1 MRPGQDPH
9 GWGVRAVLAATLKG
23 LLARRARLAMTAV
36 AVVVGVA
43 LVVGTLLLTDAVGHS
58 VRRLASGAQAGVD
71 VVVRN
76 ADDSKAGQPQAIRPD
91 LVAAIAALPGV
102 RAVSPVVVGEKV
114 TMVDRDDRPI
124 RHRRASNLVTSWP
137 ADPAL
142 ATGYTLRQGR
152 PPRGAG
158 EAVLDQATAH
168 AGGWRL
174 GDRLGIVGA
183 DGALHRFQIVG
194 VTGFA
199 GAPSPASELATFDTP
214 TVAVLQTAAAQRLLG
229 RGDTADEVRVRAAP
243 GVGPDVLRDRIAR
256 LLPAGRL
263 EAVTA
268 ATLAARQADEVQG
281 YLDGLRATLLAFAAV
296 ALLVGSF
303 IIWNT
308 FSVLVA
314 GRTRE
319 VALLRLL
326 GATRR
331 QVLGSVL
338 TEAAVVGLT
347 AAAAGVAVGVG
358 AAALLEALLRGLG
371 NTLPPAGL
379 VLAPPTVLAGL
390 AVGALVTVAA
400 ALAPARRASRVA
412 PLEAIRQAAPSTPPP
427 VGRTRTAV
435 GLGLAVAGATGIAAS
450 LVVGTSTTILG
461 GLGALAAVLG
471 VMVLGPLLAPPLCR
485 AVGTPLAR
493 LFGLA
498 ARLARDNLLGNPRR
512 SAATIGALT
521 VGLVLAAGSSV
532 LGTSAASSVRAGIQ
546 AGSHADLYL
555 EGVLP
560 RATVAKLAALPEV
573 DAALPVNTAHVR
585 VGGAR
590 VDVEGIDPAPAAR
603 VLDFGVRAGSL
614 QALDRP
620 GGGLLASARLARD
633 HGWRVGSLVPVGFT
647 EVGNVRQ
654 LPVVGTFTR
663 DPLFGSD
670 LLLPIDL
677 MDHYFPLG
685 HGQADHTLLRA
696 APGTGTA
703 ALTAAV
709 QRVLVRHPDV
719 TVTDPAAYQRERA
732 GDLGDLGAALGLLT
746 ALVLLAAA
754 VATLGIANT
763 LALAVAERTREFGL
777 LRAVGM
783 TARQL
788 ATMVRWES
796 VIVAISGALLGLTV
810 GVGVGAALAHAITVQ
825 QAGVA
830 TIAVPARQ
838 LLVDLVLAGTAGL
851 VAAAVP
857 AHRAARLEL
866 LTAIGAE

>member
-1 MRPGQDPH
+1 M
-9 GWGVRAVLAATLKG
+9 KG

-43 LVVGTLLLTDAVGHS
+43 LVVGTLLLTDAVGRS
-58 VRRLASGAQAGVD
+58 VGRLAAGAQAGAD
-71 VVVRN
+71 VVVGN
-76 ADDSKAGQPQAIRPD
+76 ADDPKAGPAQAIRPD
-91 LVAAIAALPGV
+91 LIAAIAAVPGA
-102 RAVSPVVVGEKV
+102 RAASPVVVGEKV
-114 TMVDRDDRPI
+114 AMVGRDGRPI
-124 RHRRASNLVTSWP
+124 RHRRASNLVLSWP
-137 ADPAL
+137 ADPML
-142 ATGYTLRQGR
+142 AAGYTLRQGR
-152 PPRGAG
+152 PPGRAG
-158 EAVLDQATAH
+158 EAVLDAATAR

-174 GDRLGIVGA
+174 GDTLGIVGA
-183 DGALHRFQIVG
+183 DGALHRFRVVG
-194 VTGFA
+194 VTDFA

-214 TVAVLQTAAAQRLLG
+214 TVAVLETAAAQRLLG
-229 RGDTADEVRVRAAP
+229 RGGTADEVRVRAAA
-243 GVGPDVLRDRIAR
+243 GVGPDLLRDRIAR
-256 LLPAGRL
+256 LLPPAGRL

-268 ATLAARQADEVQG
+268 ATLAARQADAVQG

-314 GRTRE
+314 GRIRE

-338 TEAAVVGLT
+338 AEAAVVGLV
-347 AAAAGVAVGVG
+347 AAAAGVVVGMGAAVG
-358 AAALLEALLRGLG
+358 LEAMLRGLG
-371 NTLPPAGL
+371 DTLPPAGL

-390 AVGALVTVAA
+390 AAGALVTVAA

-412 PLEAIRQAAPSTPPP
+412 PLEAIRQAAPATPPP
-427 VGRTRTAV
+427 AGRARTAV
-435 GLGLAVAGATGIAAS
+435 GLGLAAAGAIGIAAS
-450 LVVGTSTTILG
+450 LLVAGGTTTLS
-461 GLGALAAVLG
+461 GLGALAVVLG
-471 VMVLGPLLAPPLCR
+471 VMVLGPLLVPPLCR
-485 AVGTPLAR
+485 AVGAPLGR
-493 LFGLA
+493 RFGFA

-512 SAATIGALT
+512 SASTAGALT
-521 VGLVLAAGSSV
+521 VGLVLAAGTSV
-532 LGTSAASSVRAGIQ
+532 LGASAARSVGAGIQ

-560 RATVAKLAALPEV
+560 RAAVARLAALPEV
-573 DAALPVNTAHVR
+573 GAAVAVDTGHVR

-590 VDVEGIDPAPAAR
+590 VDVEGIDPGPAAR

-614 QALDRP
+614 RALDRP
-620 GGGLLASARLARD
+620 GGGLLASARLAED
-633 HGWRVGSLVPVGFT
+633 HGWRVGSMVPVGFS
-647 EVGNVRQ
+647 EVGTTRR
-654 LPVVGTFTR
+654 LPVVGIFTR
-663 DPLFGSD
+663 DPLFASD

-677 MDHYFPLG
+677 MDRYFPLG
-685 HGQADHTLLRA
+685 HGQADDTLLRA
-696 APGTGTA
+696 APGTGPA
-703 ALTAAV
+703 ALSAAV
-709 QRVLVRHPDV
+709 QRVLVRYPEV
-719 TVTDPAAYQRERA
+719 ALTDPATYRKQRA
-732 GDLGDLGAALGLLT
+732 GDLGDLGGVLGLLT

-788 ATMVRWES
+788 AAMIRWES
-796 VIVAISGALLGLTV
+796 VITAVSGALLGLTV
-810 GVGVGAALAHAITVQ
+810 GIGAGAAVARAVTVQ

-830 TIAVPARQ
+830 TITLPASQ

-851 VAAAVP
+851 LAAAVP
-857 AHRAARLEL
+857 AHRAARLDV
-866 LTAIGAE
+866 LTAIGVE

>member
-1 MRPGQDPH
+1 
-9 GWGVRAVLAATLKG
+9 VLAATLKG

-36 AVVVGVA
+36 AVLTGVA
-43 LVVGTLLLTDAVGHS
+43 LVTGTLMLTDAVGRS
-58 VRRLASGAQAGVD
+58 VRRLAAGAQAGVD
-71 VVVRN
+71 VVVGN
-76 ADDSKAGQPQAIRPD
+76 ADDAKAGPPQAIRPD
-91 LVAAIAALPGV
+91 LVAALAATPGV
-102 RAVSPVVVGEKV
+102 GAAAGVVVGEKA
-114 TMVDRDDRPI
+114 TMVGRDGRPI
-124 RHRRASNLVTSWP
+124 RHRRASNLVLSWP

-142 ATGYTLRQGR
+142 AGGYTLRQGR
-152 PPRGAG
+152 PPGRDG
-158 EAVLDQATAH
+158 EAVLDQATAR

-174 GDRLGIVGA
+174 GDHLGIVGG
-183 DGALHRFQIVG
+183 DGALHRFRVVG

-199 GAPSPASELATFDTP
+199 GAPSPASELDTFDTP
-214 TVAVLQTAAAQRLLG
+214 TVALLQTATAQRLLG
-229 RGDTADEVRVRAAP
+229 RGDTVDQLLVRAAP
-243 GVGPDVLRDRIAR
+243 GVGPDTLRDRIAR

-268 ATLAARQADEVQG
+268 ATLATRQASQVQS

-338 TEAAVVGLT
+338 AEAIVVGLM

-358 AAALLEALLRGLG
+358 AAVGLEGLLRGLG
-371 NTLPPAGL
+371 NTLPPTGL
-379 VLAPPTVLAGL
+379 ALAPPTVLIGL

-400 ALAPARRASRVA
+400 ALAPARRASQVA
-412 PLEAIRQAAPSTPPP
+412 PLEAIRQAAPATPPP
-427 VGRTRTAV
+427 ARRARTAV
-435 GLGLAVAGATGIAAS
+435 GLGLALAGGAGIAAS
-450 LVVGTSTTILG
+450 LLVADGTTTLSS
-461 GLGALAAVLG
+461 LGALAAVLG
-471 VMVLGPLLAPPLCR
+471 VMVLGPVLAPPLCR
-485 AVGTPLAR
+485 AVGAPLAR
-493 LFGLA
+493 LFGFA

-512 SAATIGALT
+512 TAATMGALA
-521 VGLVLAAGSSV
+521 VGLVLAAGTSV
-532 LGTSAASSVRAGIQ
+532 LGTSAARSVRAGIQ

-560 RATVAKLAALPEV
+560 RAAVARLATLPEV
-573 DAALPVNTAHVR
+573 GAAVAVDTGHVR

-614 QALDRP
+614 RALDRP
-620 GGGLLASARLARD
+620 GGGLLVSARLAED
-633 HGWRVGSLVPVGFT
+633 HGWRVGSLVPVGFS
-647 EVGNVRQ
+647 EVGVTRQ
-654 LPVVGTFTR
+654 LPVVGVFSR
-663 DPLFGSD
+663 DPLFEAD

-677 MDHYFPLG
+677 MDRYFPLG
-685 HGQADHTLLRA
+685 RGQADHTLLRA
-696 APGTGTA
+696 APGTGPA
-703 ALTAAV
+703 ALTTAV
-709 QRVLVRHPDV
+709 RRVLARYPEV
-719 TVTDPAAYQRERA
+719 TVTDPATYQRQRA
-732 GDLGDLGAALGLLT
+732 GDLGDLNAVLGLLS

-788 ATMVRWES
+788 AAMVRWES
-796 VIVAISGALLGLTV
+796 VITAASGALLGLAL
-810 GVGVGAALAHAITVQ
+810 GVGVGAAVARAVTIQ

-830 TIAVPARQ
+830 TIALPASQ
-838 LLVDLVLAGTAGL
+838 LLVDLVLAGAAGL
-851 VAAAVP
+851 LAAAVP
-857 AHRAARLEL
+857 AHRAARLDL

>member
-1 MRPGQDPH
+1 
-9 GWGVRAVLAATLKG
+9 VLF
-23 LLARRARLAMTAV
+23 R
-36 AVVVGVA
+36 
-43 LVVGTLLLTDAVGHS
+43 S
-58 VRRLASGAQAGVD
+58 ASAG
-71 VVVRN
+71 
-76 ADDSKAGQPQAIRPD
+76 SAGQ
-91 LVAAIAALPGV
+91 
-102 RAVSPVVVGEKV
+102 
-114 TMVDRDDRPI
+114 
-124 RHRRASNLVTSWP
+124 
-137 ADPAL
+137 L

-152 PPRGAG
+152 PPGGAD
-158 EAVLDQATAH
+158 EAVLDQATAR

-183 DGALHRFQIVG
+183 DGALHRYRIVG

-199 GAPSPASELATFDTP
+199 GAQSPASELDTFDTP

-229 RGDTADEVRVRAAP
+229 RGDTADEVRVHAAP
-243 GVGPDVLRDRIAR
+243 GIGPGVLRDRIAR
-256 LLPAGRL
+256 LLPPGRL

-281 YLDGLRATLLAFAAV
+281 YLDGLRALLLAFAAV

-314 GRTRE
+314 GRSRE

-331 QVLGSVL
+331 QVLASVL
-338 TEAAVVGLT
+338 AEAGLVGLV
-347 AAAAGVAVGVG
+347 AAATGVAVGVG

-379 VLAPPTVLAGL
+379 VLTPPTVLVGL
-390 AVGALVTVAA
+390 VVGALVTVAA

-412 PLEAIRQAAPSTPPP
+412 PLEAIRQAAPATPPP
-427 VGRTRTAV
+427 ARRARTAV
-435 GLGLAVAGATGIAAS
+435 GLGLAVAGAAGIATS
-450 LVVGTSTTILG
+450 LVVASGTTILS
-461 GLGALAAVLG
+461 GLGALAVVLG
-471 VMVLGPLLAPPLCR
+471 VMVLGPVLVAPLCR
-485 AVGTPLAR
+485 GVGAPLAR
-493 LFGLA
+493 LFGFA

-521 VGLVLAAGSSV
+521 VGLVLAAGTSV
-532 LGTSAASSVRAGIQ
+532 LGASAAGSVRAGIQ

-560 RATVAKLAALPEV
+560 RATVARLAELPEV

-585 VGGAR
+585 IGGAR
-590 VDVEGIDPAPAAR
+590 VGVEGIDPAPAAR

-620 GGGLLASARLARD
+620 GGGLLASARLASD

-647 EVGNVRQ
+647 EVGTVRR
-654 LPVVGTFTR
+654 LPVVGIFTR
-663 DPLFGSD
+663 DPLFASD
-670 LLLPIDL
+670 LVLPIGL
-677 MDHYFPLG
+677 MDRYFPLG
-685 HGQADHTLLRA
+685 HGQADQTLLRA

-703 ALTAAV
+703 TLTAAV
-709 QRVLVRHPDV
+709 QRVLIRHPDV

-732 GDLGDLGAALGLLT
+732 GDLGDLGGVLGLLT
-746 ALVLLAAA
+746 ALVLLAASI
-754 VATLGIANT
+754 ATLGIANT
-763 LALAVAERTREFGL
+763 LALAVVERTREFGL

-788 ATMVRWES
+788 AAMVRWES
-796 VIVAISGALLGLTV
+796 VIVAVSGALLGLTV
-810 GVGVGAALAHAITVQ
+810 GVGVGTALSRAVTVQ

-830 TIAVPARQ
+830 TITVPAGQ
-838 LLVDLVLAGTAGL
+838 LLVDLALAGAAGL

-857 AHRAARLEL
+857 AHRAARLDL
-866 LTAIGAE
+866 LTAIGME